1 MKLTERKVW
10 IPMLVVAV
18 LVAPHVVYSGF
29 LMKAL
34 CFALFACAFNLLL
47 GYAGVMSFGHAAFYG
62 SGAYLAAYL
71 LKHHHVEPFTALLI
85 AAAGA
90 ALLGVA
96 FGLVAIKRVGIGFAM
111 VTLALGQLVYFLAL
125 QPPLNQVTRG
135 EDGLQ
140 DVPRGQ
146 MFGFIDLGNSL
157 VMYYVTAVITVASI
171 AAIWRIV
178 SSPFGEV
185 LLAIRENERRASSLG
200 FHTLRY
206 KFLAFVI
213 SAFFSGLAGALKAL
227 VFQFAVLP
235 DLSWHTS
242 GEVVLTTLLG
252 GLGTILGPVVGA
264 FLLVMVEG
272 YFAELNVPVPVVIGF
287 LFVLC
292 VTLFRRGVYGELR
305 YRWLARQQARTRQ
318 ASAMDAPDEAQSA

>member
-1 MKLTERKVW
+1 MKLTDRKVW
-10 IPMLVVAV
+10 VPIVVVA
-18 LVAPHVVYSGF
+18 LIVAPHLVYSGF

-71 LKHHHVEPFTALLI
+71 LKHQQIEPFTAIML

-90 ALLGVA
+90 ALLGIA
-96 FGLVAIKRVGIGFAM
+96 FGLVAIKRIGIGFAM

-125 QPPLNQVTRG
+125 QPPLNQITRG

-140 DVPRGQ
+140 DVPRGY
-146 MFGFIDLGNSL
+146 MFGFIDLSNSL
-157 VMYYVTAVITVASI
+157 VMYYVTAIITVGSI
-171 AAIWRIV
+171 LAIKRIV

-213 SAFFSGLAGALKAL
+213 SAFFSGLAGALKVL

-264 FLLVMVEG
+264 FLLIMVEG

-287 LFVLC
+287 FFVVC

-305 YRWLARQQARTRQ
+305 HRWLAKRLGEARQT
-318 ASAMDAPDEAQSA
+318 EA

>member
-1 MKLTERKVW
+1 MNDMRTITMKLTDHKIW
-10 IPMLVVAV
+10 IFVALVA
-18 LVAPHVVYSGF
+18 LIVAPHVLYAGF

-71 LKHHHVEPFTALLI
+71 LKHQQVEPFTALLL
-85 AAAGA
+85 AATGA
-90 ALLGVA
+90 AFLGVA
-96 FGLVAIKRVGIGFAM
+96 FGLIAIKRVGIGFAM

-125 QPPLNQVTRG
+125 QPPLNHFTRG

-140 DVPRGQ
+140 DVPRGL
-146 MFGFIDLGNSL
+146 MFGFIDLSNSY
-157 VMYYVTAVITVASI
+157 VMYYVTAVITVGSI
-171 AAIWRIV
+171 LIIRRIV

-185 LLAIRENERRASSLG
+185 LLAIRENERRAGSLG

-252 GLGTILGPVVGA
+252 GLGTMLGPVVGA
-264 FLLVMVEG
+264 FLLIMVEG
-272 YFAELNVPVPVVIGF
+272 YFAELNVPVPVVIGL

-292 VTLFRRGVYGELR
+292 VTLFRRGIYGELR
-305 YRWLARQQARTRQ
+305 HRWLGRANRGSGRT
-318 ASAMDAPDEAQSA
+318 DV